1 MINQRY
7 LIKNIS
13 LKFYGGF
20 GNNLQQIA
28 LAIMFSEKYNK
39 NLTVDNHQFIDKVSY
54 KNSKNPFDR
63 FIPNYSDRFFYYGSK
78 QFKNYLID
86 YPLDINDFYFYY
98 KNFHKTFKLKI
109 RNQVNFL
116 YDKKINNKALVIH
129 IRKLE
134 GHPNYVQNPI
144 NYYKILFEKYD
155 EVLIVT
161 DDPESELISTLKK
174 QKKLQIQSST
184 LQEDFN
190 TLVNSTNLATSG
202 VGTFSVA
209 AAMLSN
215 KLQNI
220 YYSNYF
226 MDSHLNPEMLLPEIK
241 KTKLTVQNY
250 TGFGSWDKNK
260 DYLMKKILSNV
271 EVNVDQ

>member
-1 MINQRY
+1 MISQRY

-28 LAIMFSEKYNK
+28 LAIMFSEKYKK
-39 NLTVDNHQFIDKVSY
+39 NLTVNNHEFIDKVSY
-54 KNSKNPFDR
+54 KNSKNSFDR

-78 QFKNYLID
+78 QFKNFLID

-98 KNFHKTFKLKI
+98 KNFHKTFKFKI
-109 RNQVNFL
+109 KSHINFL
-116 YDKKINNKALVIH
+116 YDKKINNKTLVVH

-155 EVLIVT
+155 DVLIVT
-161 DDPESELISTLKK
+161 DDAESELISTLKK

-190 TLVNSTNLATSG
+190 TLMNATNLATSG

-209 AAMLSN
+209 AAMLSDN
-215 KLQNI
+215 LQNI

-241 KTKLTVQNY
+241 KTKFTVKNY
-250 TGFGSWDKNK
+250 IGFGKWDQDKNF
-260 DYLMKKILSNV
+260 LMKEILSNV

>member
-28 LAIMFSEKYNK
+28 LAMMFSEKYKK
-39 NLTVDNHQFIDKVSY
+39 NLTVNNHEFIDKISY

-63 FIPNYSDRFFYYGSK
+63 FIPNYSDRFFYYGSD
-78 QFKNYLID
+78 QFKNFLID
-86 YPLDINDFYFYY
+86 YPLDINDYYFYY
-98 KNFHKTFKLKI
+98 KNFHKTLKFKIKKYI
-109 RNQVNFL
+109 NFL
-116 YDKKINNKALVIH
+116 YEEKINNKTLVIH

-155 EVLIVT
+155 SVLIVT
-161 DDPESELISTLKK
+161 DDPKSELILTLKK
-174 QKKLQIQSST
+174 QKNLEIQSST

-190 TLVNSTNLATSG
+190 TLVNCTNLATSG
-202 VGTFSVA
+202 VGTFSIA
-209 AAMLSN
+209 AAMLSDN
-215 KLQNI
+215 LQNI

-241 KTKLTVQNY
+241 KTKFTIQNY
-250 TGFGSWDKNK
+250 VGFGNWNK
-260 DYLMKKILSNV
+260 DKDFLMKEILSNV
-271 EVNVDQ
+271 EVKVDE